1 MIPSFQFRGKGSGT
15 ARFHLQGRA
24 LQVSGKIILTYV
36 PVFSPKTLPV
46 EAVRILAPE
55 IGNDMFHLLI
65 ANDHESKGMYR
76 KTENR
81 QMDKKNGTGRRS
93 LHNVQLSLFKRNFT
107 GMGGSRHRVFQGI
120 LQVPLQSRLPAGSG
134 GDTFLHSQLFGFLKI

>member
-24 LQVSGKIILTYV
+24 LQVSGENHPRPA

-65 ANDHESKGMYR
+65 ANDHESKGVSIR
-76 KTENR
+76 
-81 QMDKKNGTGRRS
+81 
-93 LHNVQLSLFKRNFT
+93 
-107 GMGGSRHRVFQGI
+107 
-120 LQVPLQSRLPAGSG
+120 
-134 GDTFLHSQLFGFLKI
+134 

>member
-24 LQVSGKIILTYV
+24 LQVSGENHPRPA

-93 LHNVQLSLFKRNFT
+93 LHNVQLSLFKRDFT
-107 GMGGSRHRVFQGI
+107 GLGGSRHRLFQGI
-120 LQVPLQSRLPAGSG
+120 LQVPL
-134 GDTFLHSQLFGFLKI
+134 

>member
-1 MIPSFQFRGKGSGT
+1 MPPARSGLAGFGENHPRPT
-15 ARFHLQGRA
+15 
-24 LQVSGKIILTYV
+24 

-55 IGNDMFHLLI
+55 IGNGMFHLLI

-93 LHNVQLSLFKRNFT
+93 LHSVQLSLFKRNFA
-107 GMGGSRHRVFQGI
+107 GMDGSRHRLFQGI
-120 LQVPLQSRLPAGSG
+120 LQVPL
-134 GDTFLHSQLFGFLKI
+134 